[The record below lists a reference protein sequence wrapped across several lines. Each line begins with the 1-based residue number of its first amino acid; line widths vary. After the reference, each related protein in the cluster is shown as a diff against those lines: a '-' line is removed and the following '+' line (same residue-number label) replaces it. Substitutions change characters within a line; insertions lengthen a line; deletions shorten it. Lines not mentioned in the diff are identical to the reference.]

1 MNRVCVCFQSPLYI
15 YSAVHPELPPAPSAS
30 GFRRSTSSA
39 IYISTQQ
46 LFLLRFSFCRPYIRW
61 RWPIGGGAVQWAKK
75 TAHCSRL
82 ALSLQLERRS
92 NSPRS
97 RQLWLHPLSDQYLVG
112 RITLKDNSVRGGS
125 ASTGQRFSSSLFF
138 ICMRK
143 INI

>member
-15 YSAVHPELPPAPSAS
+15 YSAVAPRVAA
-30 GFRRSTSSA
+30 RSSRAVFAAQFSSA

-46 LFLLRFSFCRPYIRW
+46 LFLLPGDRFSFCRPNIRW
-61 RWPIGGGAVQWAKK
+61 RWPLGGGAVQWAKK
-75 TAHCSRL
+75 PAHCSRL

-112 RITLKDNSVRGGS
+112 RIRTIQLEEEEVPALGN
-125 ASTGQRFSSSLFF
+125 AFPHLSSLFVWE
-138 ICMRK
+138 K
-143 INI
+143 